1 MKKTFEYILLA
12 FAVFAVLMIFLKREG
27 FSNMQNY
34 PSTYNELLLKSF
46 KPAGKKGIDS
56 TTYSQQAKNVP
67 KSEMSSYAQ
76 VTNNISPNLMSSPC
90 DGNEPFPS
98 MCSSLYAT
106 Y

>member
-1 MKKTFEYILLA
+1 MKKVFEYVLLTLA
-12 FAVFAVLMIFLKREG
+12 FLAVIMIVIRREG
-27 FSNMQNY
+27 FSNISTF
-34 PSTYNELLLKSF
+34 PSTYKDLLLDSF
-46 KPAGKKGIDS
+46 KPAEKKDYRS
-56 TTYSQQAKNVP
+56 ENYSEQAKNVP

-76 VTNNISPNLMSSPC
+76 VTTNISPNLIASPC